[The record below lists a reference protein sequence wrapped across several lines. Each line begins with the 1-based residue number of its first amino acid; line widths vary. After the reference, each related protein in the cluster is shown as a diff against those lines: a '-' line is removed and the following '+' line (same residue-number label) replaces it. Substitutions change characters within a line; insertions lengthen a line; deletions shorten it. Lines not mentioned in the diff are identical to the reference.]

1 MLYLTSDFPFFFKI
15 QLTFQ
20 TWFFFDKP
28 QSASISSSSESTYL
42 SVIFLNEANKLKI
55 KMSIGIIQ
63 HISSH
68 EGATSFAT
76 LLYSSDVPAM
86 LIKR

>member
-1 MLYLTSDFPFFFKI
+1 MS
-15 QLTFQ
+15 
-20 TWFFFDKP
+20 FFDKP
-28 QSASISSSSESTYL
+28 QSTGVSRRSESTYL
-42 SVIFLNEANKLKI
+42 SVSFFLNEANKLKI

-76 LLYSSDVPAM
+76 LLYRSDVPAM
-86 LIKR
+86 LIKCYQFMCFLS